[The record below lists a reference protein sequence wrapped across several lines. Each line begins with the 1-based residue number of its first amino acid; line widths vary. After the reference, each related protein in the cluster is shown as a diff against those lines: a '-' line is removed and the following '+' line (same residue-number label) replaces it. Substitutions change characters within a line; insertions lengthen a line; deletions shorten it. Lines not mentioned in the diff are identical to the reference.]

1 MNSSKEFQN
10 FLDQQQYNRRGIL
23 KYEFIFGEDFVSVGG
38 AELNRELSKKLEIK
52 PEHRILGRV
61 QIFFCYSIF
70 KLFQF
75 KPLKRY
81 RLWNRRKCF
90 SNEKCPTV
98 PITDRGR
105 P

>member
-52 PEHRILGRV
+52 PEHRVLGRV
-61 QIFFCYSIF
+61 QKFFFKFSIF

-75 KPLKRY
+75 KPFKDIGCGIGG
-81 RLWNRRKCF
+81 NAFQMRKLY
-90 SNEKCPTV
+90 
-98 PITDRGR
+98 G
-105 P
+105 